1 MKIQILGTS
10 SEGKTSISN
19 LIHDLLKS
27 HGFEVSLTDED
38 VIEDY
43 TPQLRQLRKRG
54 LKIEIQT
61 ININNDVKI

>member
-1 MKIQILGTS
+1 MKIQIIGTVA
-10 SEGKTSISN
+10 EGKTSISN

-27 HGFEVSLTDED
+27 HGFEVNLIDED
-38 VIEDY
+38 IVEDY
-43 TPQLRQLRKRG
+43 TPRLRQLRERG